1 MCNFKSKA
9 EWKNCT
15 TGTSFERDAEVEI
28 FYEYTSATDF
38 IPSESHSIPTP
49 TEISVKHLML
59 I

>member
-49 TEISVKHLML
+49 TEISVKH
-59 I
+59 